1 MAVQELEDVV
11 GGAVDH
17 CSAGRI
23 GGRADVGYGEKARVA
38 DQVRDIL
45 APRSSHPNTSSTA
58 EWMVP
63 SPSDCRSAY
72 SSTTPPWEA
81 LRTIALGF
89 TESAKVHEQR
99 GRFLAHRSGLWT

>member
-1 MAVQELEDVV
+1 ML
-11 GGAVDH
+11 
-17 CSAGRI
+17 SAARSTIAPRVASLAEPTWGT
-23 GGRADVGYGEKARVA
+23 AKKARVA
-38 DQVRDIL
+38 DQVPDIL

-89 TESAKVHEQR
+89 TASAKVHERR